1 MTERRLTGRHVLLIF
16 MGFFVTIV
24 GANAAMVTFALK
36 TFSGTDVDG
45 AYLKGLEYNKTLE
58 QRAAEAQTGYAA
70 TVEAAR
76 DGAGLVQIAARYRL
90 GGVPADGLTVAAV
103 LRHPANAHLDRALT
117 LTASGDGFYRGDVA
131 DLPAGQWDLVL
142 TAATDGRDVL
152 EARKRL
158 WLP

>member
-16 MGFFVTIV
+16 MGFFVTVV

-58 QRAAEAQTGYAA
+58 RRAEEAQTGYAA
-70 TVEAAR
+70 AVDAVRDSAGTVR
-76 DGAGLVQIAARYRL
+76 VTARYRL
-90 GGVPADGLTVAAV
+90 DGAPADELTVNAL
-103 LRHPANAHLDRALT
+103 LRHPANAHLDRT
-117 LTASGDGFYRGDVA
+117 LSLAAAGDGLYRGEVA
-131 DLPAGQWDLVL
+131 DLPAGQWDVVL
-142 TAATDGRDVL
+142 KADAGGIEIL